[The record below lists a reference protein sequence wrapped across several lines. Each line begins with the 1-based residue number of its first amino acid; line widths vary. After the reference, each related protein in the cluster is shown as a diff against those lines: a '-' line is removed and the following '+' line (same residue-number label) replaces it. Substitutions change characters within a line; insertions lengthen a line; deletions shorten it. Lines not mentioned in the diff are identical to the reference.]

1 MLPVERARAGV
12 LLGVVIALS
21 TGCGLLA
28 PKDDSDSE
36 RNAQVQVRSCGG
48 DEEPDKNVKLDLIR
62 RLMDSGKLYAAL
74 AHLDDMQS
82 SSLLSAYMRAEILR
96 RTDHAD
102 KAETFYRKLLTS
114 CLAGRGYHGLG
125 LIAGRK
131 QRINEA
137 IYYLQKAADE
147 LPVDL
152 HVRNDL
158 GYALLLD
165 GRFDS
170 AREEFLTALELD
182 GGDRLAASNMIL
194 LLSMMGKEQELR
206 VFSEYLHI
214 DAETVAQLQLKAE
227 GIKASMKSK
236 RGKVKGERFVTP
248 F

>member
-1 MLPVERARAGV
+1 MLPGECARAGV
-12 LLGVVIALS
+12 LLSIFGAVM
-21 TGCGLLA
+21 TGCGLLS
-28 PKDDSDSE
+28 PKDGIDRDSNTE
-36 RNAQVQVRSCGG
+36 AQVRARSCGDD
-48 DEEPDKNVKLDLIR
+48 DEPEQNVKLDLIR
-62 RLMDSGKLYAAL
+62 QLMDSGKLYAAL
-74 AHLDDMQS
+74 AHLDNTHS
-82 SSLLSAYMRAEILR
+82 SSLQAAYLRAEILR

-102 KAETFYRKLLTS
+102 RAETFYRKLLKS

-125 LIAGRK
+125 LIAGKK

-152 HVRNDL
+152 RVRNDL

-170 AREEFLTALELD
+170 AREEFLTVLELD

-214 DAETVAQLQLKAE
+214 DAETVAQLQLQAE
-227 GIKASMKSK
+227 GIQASMKGK
-236 RGKVKGERFVTP
+236 R
-248 F
+248 